1 MQYKLDELKSSVVMM
16 IEKFAS
22 NRTYANVTKDSS
34 SLQIVESTSSENLQ
48 NLSGSSNVDE
58 GYGDRSEFNVHSS
71 SSETQVKTLFVPDTR
86 LNERGFFRITTPQ
99 PVPVRITQRNQL
111 PNARKQTPVLHRA
124 VKNSPRTLK
133 TLIVGDSVHKRIEK

>member
-1 MQYKLDELKSSVVMM
+1 M

-22 NRTYANVTKDSS
+22 NRTNANVTNDSS

-58 GYGDRSEFNVHSS
+58 GYGDQSEFNVHSS
-71 SSETQVKTLFVPDTR
+71 SSETHVKTLFVPDSR
-86 LNERGFFRITTPQ
+86 LNESGFFPITTPQ
-99 PVPVRITQRNQL
+99 PVPFRIKQRNQL

-124 VKNSPRTLK
+124 VTNSPKTLK
-133 TLIVGDSVHKRIEK
+133 TLIVGDSVLKEIKPKGLKNEVRICAK